1 MNVFLTLTTAGSDSG
16 PFDLYSEE
24 DGFTTPFETGVSK
37 SFLLLGYLSTVVP
50 EFTNIVRV
58 KSVGICINYVD
69 IVLTSSNDTT
79 TTTTTLP
86 L

>member
-1 MNVFLTLTTAGSDSG
+1 MNVFLTLTAAGTNSG
-16 PFDLYSEE
+16 PFNLYSEE
-24 DGFTTPFETGVSK
+24 DGFDTPFKTGVSRA
-37 SFLLLGYLSTVVP
+37 SLLSGYLSTDVP

-58 KSVGICINYVD
+58 RSMGICINYVD